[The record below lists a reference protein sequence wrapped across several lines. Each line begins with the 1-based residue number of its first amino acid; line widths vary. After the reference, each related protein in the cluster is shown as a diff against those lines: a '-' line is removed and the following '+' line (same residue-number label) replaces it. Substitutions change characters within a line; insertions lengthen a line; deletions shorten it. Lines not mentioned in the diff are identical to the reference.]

1 MILSLRNKGGRMSGL
16 ERRRYGR
23 KNSLNLLDNI
33 VLGETGEMVAHEMG
47 RTINISENGL
57 MLETHVPFKPKHLLI
72 ITLALGEN
80 LVEIK
85 GLVRHV
91 ETCSDIFRS
100 GIEFVDIDDD
110 SKAVLKKYLDSIKEE
125 DR

>member
-1 MILSLRNKGGRMSGL
+1 MSGR

-23 KNSLNLLDNI
+23 TESLNLLDNI
-33 VLGETGEMVAHEMG
+33 VLGETGEMVAHQMG

-57 MLETHVPFKPKHLLI
+57 MLETHVQFKPKHLLI
-72 ITLALGEN
+72 ITIALGDS

-91 ETCSDIFRS
+91 EPSGDVFRS

-110 SKAVLKKYLDSIKEE
+110 GKAILKKYLDSIREE

>member
-1 MILSLRNKGGRMSGL
+1 MNGS
-16 ERRRYGR
+16 ERRRFGR
-23 KNSLNLLDNI
+23 KESLNLLDNI
-33 VLGETGEMVAHEMG
+33 VLGETGEMVAHQMG
-47 RTINISENGL
+47 RTINISENGI
-57 MLETHVPFKPKHLLI
+57 MLESHVQFKPKHLLV

-91 ETCSDIFRS
+91 EPCGETFRS
-100 GIEFVDIDDD
+100 GIEFVDIDDEG
-110 SKAVLKKYLDSIKEE
+110 KTVLKKYLDSIREE

>member
-1 MILSLRNKGGRMSGL
+1 MTGH
-16 ERRRYGR
+16 ETRRRFVR
-23 KNSLNLLDNI
+23 KESKNLLDNI

-57 MLETHVPFKPKHLLI
+57 MLETHIPFKPKHLLI
-72 ITLALGEN
+72 ITLALEEN

-91 ETCSDIFRS
+91 EPCGEIFRS

-110 SKAVLKKYLDSIKEE
+110 NKAIVKKFLDSIKKE

>member
-1 MILSLRNKGGRMSGL
+1 MVDC

-23 KNSLNLLDNI
+23 IESLNLLDNI

-47 RTINISENGL
+47 RTINISESGL
-57 MLETHVPFKPKHLLI
+57 MLETHIPFKPKHLLI
-72 ITLALGEN
+72 ITIALGEN

-91 ETCSDIFRS
+91 EPYGESFRS
-100 GIEFVDIDDD
+100 GIEFVDMDENGKTI
-110 SKAVLKKYLDSIKEE
+110 LKTYLDSIRE
-125 DR
+125 